1 MRKTIY
7 SILTTDMSTEMVP
20 GGWHQHGS
28 LDQAPVRP
36 FGTYRLRLSG
46 SSVTSHSASREV
58 GLELWVH
65 DDPGS
70 YNRIDGILNELDTVF
85 LAVVH
90 RSAAEGESI
99 SQTKWDSRSP
109 DLNDDG
115 LRTITKM
122 TSFTL
127 IGKGQ

>member
-7 SILTTDMSTEMVP
+7 SILDGDLDPSLLP

-28 LDQAPVRP
+28 LDEAPVRP
-36 FGTYRLRLSG
+36 FGTYRLRVSTPGVVSSG
-46 SSVTSHSASREV
+46 LSREV

-70 YNRIDGILNELDTVF
+70 YTRIDGILGELEKVF
-85 LAVVH
+85 KAVLH

-99 SQTKWDSRSP
+99 SQTRFESRGP

-115 LRTITKM
+115 LRTIMKM
-122 TSFTL
+122 TGFTL